1 MNISIIIPVYNGSKT
16 IQNLLIDIQKNLQD
30 FNFSY
35 EIILID
41 DFSTD
46 NSWSSIEELSRI
58 HSFVKCI
65 KLKANFG
72 QHNATMAGLSYC
84 KGDYIIIMDDDLQ
97 HNPKYIL
104 KIIDKIK
111 QGYDLC
117 YCNYINREH
126 KSWKIFVS
134 FINNLILSLGTNKP
148 FNIYAS
154 PYRGIKKEIAL
165 KIIKNKNK
173 YIFLDVLILNNNPKL
188 DKIDIYHEK
197 RAEGVSQY
205 NFVKLFKL
213 WFQML
218 ININFNTYNFLI
230 FIFPKCLAYLF
241 LGVHKIFS
249 RHKGQYVIEKK
260 TNLND

>member
-16 IQNLLIDIQKNLQD
+16 LQNLLNEIQKNLKNSD
-30 FNFSY
+30 LSY
-35 EIILID
+35 EIIFID
-41 DFSTD
+41 DFSSD
-46 NSWSSIEELSRI
+46 NSWSSIEELCRT
-58 HSFVKCI
+58 HSFAKGI
-65 KLKANFG
+65 KLKSNFG

-84 KGDYIIIMDDDLQ
+84 KGDYVIIMDDDLQ

-104 KIIDKIK
+104 KIIDKLK

-117 YCNYINREH
+117 YCSYINREH
-126 KSWKIFVS
+126 KTWKIIVS

-154 PYRGIKKEIAL
+154 PYRGIKKEIAS
-165 KIIKNKNK
+165 KMIENKNK

-205 NFVKLFKL
+205 NLFKLFKL

-218 ININFNTYNFLI
+218 ININLNAYNFLI

-241 LGVHKIFS
+241 LNTLKVFTSSKD
-249 RHKGQYVIEKK
+249 QYVIERK
-260 TNLND
+260 NFDD